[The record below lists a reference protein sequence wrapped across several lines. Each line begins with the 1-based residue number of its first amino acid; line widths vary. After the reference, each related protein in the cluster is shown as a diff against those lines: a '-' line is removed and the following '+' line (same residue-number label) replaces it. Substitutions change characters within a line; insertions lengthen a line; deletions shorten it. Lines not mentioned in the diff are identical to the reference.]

1 MYHWVSSQRVHGRLD
16 RIRQAIELDIER
28 RGVYVIDASTN
39 GTFLNGK
46 PLPRKQSGKVLQPC
60 AIAAEDVKL
69 ATVVPLSS
77 LVRALAPFVVSRGNS
92 PSDASAFLSARW
104 N

>member
-39 GTFLNGK
+39 GTFLNGRK
-46 PLPRKQSGKVLQPC
+46 LPPKQSAKVLLIHGDELNLHGPTS
-60 AIAAEDVKL
+60 EFGFMVNL
-69 ATVVPLSS
+69 
-77 LVRALAPFVVSRGNS
+77 R
-92 PSDASAFLSARW
+92 
-104 N
+104 